1 MIRTLSI
8 AFLLISAL
16 IGLPLISAAESFIVY
31 LPQGTSET
39 AARQLIQP
47 LLPQA
52 SPGTQQ
58 DCRFVEMPARCTN
71 REQAE
76 VQAKA
81 IEAGVQYLPSL
92 VICNEQGVP
101 FAVHPLSTLKPGDV
115 EKLLLRPRP
124 SDNELAQ
131 RRFEAALFLL
141 CAYCGSGEN
150 NDEEIAQLIQKSH
163 QLLGD
168 EHCTAQHEQFIG
180 LRCLYPLL
188 MLQYTRAYRGAHTP
202 ESEAKLLEAIAA
214 LEAARDADR
223 NSRLGRE
230 AHQERERLRTARRKA
245 RQYE

>member
-1 MIRTLSI
+1 MIRTLRTG
-8 AFLLISAL
+8 LHLISAL
-16 IGLPLISAAESFIVY
+16 IGLLPISAAESFIVY
-31 LPQGTSET
+31 LPQGTSEV
-39 AARQLIQP
+39 AVRQILP
-47 LLPQA
+47 SLLPQQA
-52 SPGTQQ
+52 SGTQS
-58 DCRFVEMPARCTN
+58 DCRFIELPTRCTD

-92 VICNEQGVP
+92 VICNEQGDP
-101 FAVHPLSTLKPGDV
+101 FAALPLSTLKPGDV
-115 EKLLLRPRP
+115 EKLLLQPRP

-188 MLQYTRAYRGAHTP
+188 MLQYSRAYRGAHTP